1 MENNITPID
10 STELESSVFSGTVYR
25 KSWTVY
31 VTPVLI
37 FLFGFSTFLGSLVS
51 TAEYIFIGLFS
62 TLLTSLYSA
71 YSILYRMTYKL
82 YLNKQG
88 IWVRRGVLPWQK
100 GVYGLKWRDLDE
112 AVYVNNMS
120 SHFFKSYDLTLRHRF
135 TKSNEISLSSM
146 HNGDKAVMEI
156 NRVHDYLI
164 ENRMI

>member
-1 MENNITPID
+1 MENNIIPID
-10 STELESSVFSGTVYR
+10 STELESSVFSGTVYK
-25 KSWTVY
+25 KSWTAY
-31 VTPVLI
+31 VKPVLI
-37 FLFGFSTFLGSLVS
+37 FLFLFFL
-51 TAEYIFIGLFS
+51 FIGLMANSILLGLFP
-62 TLLTSLYSA
+62 TLASLLYFA

-88 IWVRRGVLPWQK
+88 IWVHRGVLPWEK

-112 AVYVNNMS
+112 AVYFNSMS

-135 TKSNEISLSSM
+135 TKSNEIILSSM
-146 HNGDKAVMEI
+146 HNGHKAVMEI